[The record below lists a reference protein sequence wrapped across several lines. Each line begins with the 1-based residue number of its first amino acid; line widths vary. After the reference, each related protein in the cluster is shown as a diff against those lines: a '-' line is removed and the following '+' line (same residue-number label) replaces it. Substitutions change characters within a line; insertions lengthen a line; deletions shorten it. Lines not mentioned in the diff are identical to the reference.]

1 MKRNTKSGLWMQR
14 RMLCA
19 VAVAAL
25 ALGAFAH
32 PVENKVVEPVFGA
45 AAQEVPFNAVE
56 DSVYMDA
63 DELPAF
69 PGGDM
74 ALAEWLRANLKY
86 PEKCKKEGASGRVI
100 VRFVVNKNGR
110 VAEVEAIKS
119 PHPELAKAA
128 VRTVKKMPKWTPGK
142 KDGQTVRCA
151 MNLPIM
157 YKWNK

>member
-1 MKRNTKSGLWMQR
+1 MTGAK
-14 RMLCA
+14 LCLLS
-19 VAVAAL
+19 VAAL
-25 ALGAFAH
+25 AAFSAPARAVTST
-32 PVENKVVEPVFGA
+32 PVETVLVA
-45 AAQEVPFNAVE
+45 AP

-74 ALAEWLRANLKY
+74 ALGEWLRANLQY
-86 PEKCKKEGASGRVI
+86 PEKCKKEGVSGRVI

-110 VAEVEAIKS
+110 IAEVEAIKS

-142 KDGQTVRCA
+142 KDGQVVRCV